1 MKRFSGDIPDAER
14 NTAMKKTNL
23 DQVENTNITLET
35 ILGLTQTIN
44 DLVSDN
50 ATLLVDYPSKDNG
63 ERYQAN
69 RMATKLLALSD
80 AAIQATEK
88 AQKQIDTAVKSLMEA
103 GDKSCN

>member
-1 MKRFSGDIPDAER
+1 ME
-14 NTAMKKTNL
+14 KTNL

-63 ERYQAN
+63 KKYQAN

-80 AAIQATEK
+80 TAIQATEK
-88 AQKQIDTAVKSLMEA
+88 AQKQIDAAVKSLMEA